1 MSNFKKTL
9 MSQGMKLM
17 QDPRVMKMM
26 QDPRVMKAMAKGFEI
41 KGKVQQG
48 IDSKIEGMAESLNL
62 ATKAEVRE
70 LKRTIRKLEREL
82 KKAGSASSTSAD

>member
-1 MSNFKKTL
+1 MSFTKSL
-9 MSQGMKLM
+9 MSQGMKMM
-17 QDPRVMKMM
+17 QDPRVMKLM

-48 IDSKIEGMAESLNL
+48 FDEQAERLADRLNF
-62 ATKAEVRE
+62 ATKGEVRE

-82 KKAGSASSTSAD
+82 GKKGAA

>member
-1 MSNFKKTL
+1 MSVKKTL
-9 MSQGMKLM
+9 MSQGMKVM
-17 QDPRVMKMM
+17 QDPRFMKMM

-41 KGKVQQG
+41 KGKVQQHV
-48 IDSKIEGMAESLNL
+48 DTKVEAMATTLNL

-82 KKAGSASSTSAD
+82 KKSAQTGS

>member
-1 MSNFKKTL
+1 MSLKKTL
-9 MSQGMKLM
+9 MSRGMKFM
-17 QDPRVMKMM
+17 QDPRVVEFM
-26 QDPRVMKAMAKGFEI
+26 QDPRVMKAMSKGFEI

-48 IDSKIEGMAESLNL
+48 FDSRAERLAETFNF

-82 KKAGSASSTSAD
+82 KKASTSSSSAS

>member
-1 MSNFKKTL
+1 MSLKKTL
-9 MSQGMKLM
+9 LSQG
-17 QDPRVMKMM
+17 MKMM
-26 QDPRVMKAMAKGFEI
+26 QDPRVMKLLQDPRVMKAMAKSFEL

-48 IDSKIEGMAESLNL
+48 FDERAEKLAETMNF

-82 KKAGSASSTSAD
+82 TKKGAA

>member
-1 MSNFKKTL
+1 MSFTKTL
-9 MSQGMKLM
+9 MKEGSKLL
-17 QDPRVMKMM
+17 QDPRFMKLL

-41 KGKVQQG
+41 KGKVQQNF
-48 IDSKIEGMAESLNL
+48 DNHAEKLAETFNF

-82 KKAGSASSTSAD
+82 NKKSASA

>member
-1 MSNFKKTL
+1 MSSFKKTL

-17 QDPRVMKMM
+17 QDPRFMKMM

-48 IDSKIEGMAESLNL
+48 FDAKVESMAESLNL
-62 ATKAEVRE
+62 ATKGEVRE

-82 KKAGSASSTSAD
+82 KKGGASSTSAD

>member
-1 MSNFKKTL
+1 MSSFKKTL

-17 QDPRVMKMM
+17 QDPRFMKMM

-48 IDSKIEGMAESLNL
+48 IDSKIESMAESLNL

-82 KKAGSASSTSAD
+82 KKAGSASTSAD

>member
-1 MSNFKKTL
+1 MSLKSLVK
-9 MSQGMKLM
+9 QGTKLL
-17 QDPRVMKMM
+17 QDPRVMKVL
-26 QDPRVMKAMAKGFEI
+26 QDPRVMKAVSKGFEV

-48 IDSKIEGMAESLNL
+48 FDAGVEQLANNLNL

-82 KKAGSASSTSAD
+82 GKKNAAG

>member
-1 MSNFKKTL
+1 MSFKKTL

-26 QDPRVMKAMAKGFEI
+26 QDPRFLKAMAKGFEI
-41 KGKVQQG
+41 KGKVQQEF
-48 IDSKIEGMAESLNL
+48 DTRVEHMANSLNL

-70 LKRTIRKLEREL
+70 LKRTLRKHERDL
-82 KKAGSASSTSAD
+82 KKASGATSSAE